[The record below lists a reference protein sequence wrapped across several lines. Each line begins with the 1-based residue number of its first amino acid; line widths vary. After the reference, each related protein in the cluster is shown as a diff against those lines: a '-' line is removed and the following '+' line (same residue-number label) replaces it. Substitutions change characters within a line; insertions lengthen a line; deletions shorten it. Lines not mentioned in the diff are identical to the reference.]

1 MIKLEVGQEVRFRKQ
16 CWVKDQLGVITEVF
30 PTGWTVDGEDTK
42 YGYIVKLVSQSSGV
56 STNFYDFELYLTKKE
71 NRNVNIN
78 QLLS

>member
-1 MIKLEVGQEVRFRKQ
+1 MVKLEVGQEVRFRKECYAHGQ
-16 CWVKDQLGVITEVF
+16 IGVIAEVF
-30 PTGWTVDGEDTK
+30 ETGWTVDNEDTK

-71 NRNVNIN
+71 KRNVNIN